1 MIFSSHVGAS
11 FLRFKLLNKMP
22 ELEQKSY
29 QRQIAYKVSIFDIL
43 NGNFTKDEFSA
54 GYINLNG
61 LNISRTNIIATIV
74 YKSDQNSSY
83 ASAVIDDGTGR
94 ISLRSF
100 ENNIIF
106 SKADIGDVVLVI
118 GKIREFNSEKYII
131 PEIIKKIN
139 NFAWMNVRKLELRKR
154 ISIDDDYN
162 KDEVKDSS
170 EEINDSNE
178 EVYSLIKKIDKGEG
192 VPIDDIIKS
201 SNNSKVENIINKLLE
216 NGEIF
221 EIKPGMVKVLE

>member
-118 GKIREFNSEKYII
+118 GKIRDFNSEKYII

-139 NFAWMNVRKLELRKR
+139 NFAWVDVRKLELRKR

-178 EVYSLIKKIDKGEG
+178 EVYSIIKRLDKGDG

-221 EIKPGMVKVLE
+221 EIKSGMVKVLE